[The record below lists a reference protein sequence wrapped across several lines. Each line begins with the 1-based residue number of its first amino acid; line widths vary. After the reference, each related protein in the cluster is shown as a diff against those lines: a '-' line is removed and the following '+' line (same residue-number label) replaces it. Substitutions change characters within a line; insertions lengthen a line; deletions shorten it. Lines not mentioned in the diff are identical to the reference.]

1 MKEDMDTLMK
11 LKDSLESEATATA
24 VQNARVIDPVAEVEE
39 SLTSFIT
46 TQLQNIKRDA
56 EFSDLVKLY
65 IRQRLPEFSVDQL
78 LSLNNQV
85 EKNKNSSIQSI
96 LPLFTGEGNTKT
108 IMDNLKSNKVENTAQ
123 NLYAKAD
130 KNVLQAITYLG
141 AVLDKM
147 SKKVDNIEVT
157 PDSVTD

>member
-1 MKEDMDTLMK
+1 MKDIDTLMK
-11 LKDSLESEATATA
+11 LKDSLESEDTVTA

-65 IRQRLPEFSVDQL
+65 IRQRLPEFTVDQL

-157 PDSVTD
+157 PNSITD

>member
-1 MKEDMDTLMK
+1 MKDIDTLMK
-11 LKDSLESEATATA
+11 LKDSLENEATVTA
-24 VQNARVIDPVAEVEE
+24 VQNARVIDPVEEVEE

-65 IRQRLPEFSVDQL
+65 IRQRLPEFTVDQL

>member
-1 MKEDMDTLMK
+1 MKDIDTLMK
-11 LKDSLESEATATA
+11 LKDSLENEATVTA

-65 IRQRLPEFSVDQL
+65 IRQRLPEFTVDQL

-157 PDSVTD
+157 PNSVAD

>member
-1 MKEDMDTLMK
+1 MKDIDTLMK
-11 LKDSLESEATATA
+11 LKDSLESEATVTA

-65 IRQRLPEFSVDQL
+65 IRQRLPEFTVDQL

-108 IMDNLKSNKVENTAQ
+108 MMDNLKSNKVENTAQ

>member
-1 MKEDMDTLMK
+1 MKDIDTLMK

-65 IRQRLPEFSVDQL
+65 IRQRLPEFTVDQL

-157 PDSVTD
+157 PNSITD

>member
-1 MKEDMDTLMK
+1 MKDIDTLMK
-11 LKDSLESEATATA
+11 LKDSLESETTVTA

>member
-1 MKEDMDTLMK
+1 MKDIDTLMK
-11 LKDSLESEATATA
+11 LKDSLESEATITA

-65 IRQRLPEFSVDQL
+65 IRQRLPEFTVDQL

>member
-1 MKEDMDTLMK
+1 MKDIDTLMK
-11 LKDSLESEATATA
+11 LKDSLESEATVTT

-65 IRQRLPEFSVDQL
+65 IRQRLPEFTVDQL

>member
-1 MKEDMDTLMK
+1 MKDIDTLMK
-11 LKDSLESEATATA
+11 LKDSLESEATATV

>member
-1 MKEDMDTLMK
+1 MKDIDTLMK
-11 LKDSLESEATATA
+11 LKDSLESEATVTA

-65 IRQRLPEFSVDQL
+65 IRQRLPEFTVDQL

>member
-1 MKEDMDTLMK
+1 MKDIDTLIK
-11 LKDSLESEATATA
+11 LKDSLESEATVTA

-65 IRQRLPEFSVDQL
+65 IRQRLPEFTVDQL

-108 IMDNLKSNKVENTAQ
+108 IMDNLKSNKVENTEQ

-157 PDSVTD
+157 PNSLTD

>member
-1 MKEDMDTLMK
+1 MKDIDTLMK
-11 LKDSLESEATATA
+11 LKDSLESEDTVTA

-65 IRQRLPEFSVDQL
+65 IRQRLPEFTVDQL

-157 PDSVTD
+157 PNSVTD

>member
-1 MKEDMDTLMK
+1 MKDIDTLMK
-11 LKDSLESEATATA
+11 LKDSLESEATVTA

-65 IRQRLPEFSVDQL
+65 IRQRLPEFTVDQL

-108 IMDNLKSNKVENTAQ
+108 IMDNLKSNKVENPAQ
-123 NLYAKAD
+123 NSYAKAD

>member
-1 MKEDMDTLMK
+1 MKDIDTLMK
-11 LKDSLESEATATA
+11 LKDSLESEATVTA
-24 VQNARVIDPVAEVEE
+24 VQNARVIVPVAEVEE

-65 IRQRLPEFSVDQL
+65 IRQRLPEFTVDQL

-157 PDSVTD
+157 PNSITD

>member
-11 LKDSLESEATATA
+11 LKDSLESEATVTA

-65 IRQRLPEFSVDQL
+65 IRQRLPEFTVDQL

>member
-1 MKEDMDTLMK
+1 MKDIDTLMK
-11 LKDSLESEATATA
+11 LKDSLESEATVTA

-108 IMDNLKSNKVENTAQ
+108 IMDNLKSNKVESTAQ

-147 SKKVDNIEVT
+147 SKKVDNIEIA

>member
-1 MKEDMDTLMK
+1 MKDIDTLMK
-11 LKDSLESEATATA
+11 LKDSLESEATVTA

-65 IRQRLPEFSVDQL
+65 IRQRLPEFTVDQL

-141 AVLDKM
+141 AVLDEM

>member
-1 MKEDMDTLMK
+1 MKDIDTLMK
-11 LKDSLESEATATA
+11 LKDSLEKEATVTA

-65 IRQRLPEFSVDQL
+65 IRQRLPEFTVDQL

-157 PDSVTD
+157 PNSLTD

>member
-1 MKEDMDTLMK
+1 MKDMDTLMK
-11 LKDSLESEATATA
+11 LKDSLESEATVTA

-65 IRQRLPEFSVDQL
+65 IRQRLPEFTVDQL

>member
-1 MKEDMDTLMK
+1 MKDIDTLMK
-11 LKDSLESEATATA
+11 LKDSLESEATVTA

-65 IRQRLPEFSVDQL
+65 IRQRLPEFTVDQL

-96 LPLFTGEGNTKT
+96 LPLFTGEGNAKT

>member
-1 MKEDMDTLMK
+1 MK
-11 LKDSLESEATATA
+11 LKDSLESEATVTA
-24 VQNARVIDPVAEVEE
+24 VQNARVIDPVTEVEE

-96 LPLFTGEGNTKT
+96 LPLFTVEWNTKT

>member
-1 MKEDMDTLMK
+1 MKDIDTLMK
-11 LKDSLESEATATA
+11 LKDSLENEATVTA

-65 IRQRLPEFSVDQL
+65 IRQRLPEFTVDQL

-157 PDSVTD
+157 PNYVTD

>member
-1 MKEDMDTLMK
+1 MKDIDTLMK
-11 LKDSLESEATATA
+11 LKDSLESEATVTA
-24 VQNARVIDPVAEVEE
+24 VQNARVIDPVTEVEE

-157 PDSVTD
+157 SDSVTD